1 MSAIR
6 RPKLPDPRQPSCQPA
21 WVRTRCLHVG
31 ALALLT
37 APGLTAGCSTDN
49 IPTAVADASVEAS
62 ARDITVEHTIP
73 RSSFVFDFDNPCND
87 EPLHLPGEL
96 VDELTV
102 VRPAGEDFLH
112 FELEELF
119 TASGVGSVTGAH
131 YNVRDQFHDNGN
143 APNLEQIPATGSQR
157 ETLHVTAEPPGEGFF
172 IHVLVHGVRL
182 PSGEAKLTQDVLDIE
197 CRS

>member
-1 MSAIR
+1 MSGPYLNAI
-6 RPKLPDPRQPSCQPA
+6 
-21 WVRTRCLHVG
+21 
-31 ALALLT
+31 ALWA
-37 APGLTAGCSTDN
+37 AAGLIAGCSEDSM
-49 IPTAVADASVEAS
+49 PTAVAEPVLQAS
-62 ARDITVEHTIP
+62 ASDITVEHTIT
-73 RSSFVFDFDNPCND
+73 RTAFVFDFDNPCNG

-119 TASGVGSVTGAH
+119 TASGVGSVTGAQ

-143 APNLEQIPATGSQR
+143 SPNLEQIPATGSQR
-157 ETLHVTAEPPGEGFF
+157 ETLHVTAEPPGVGFF

-182 PSGEAKLTQDVLDIE
+182 PSGEAKLTQDVVDVE
-197 CRS
+197 CRT

>member
-1 MSAIR
+1 MR
-6 RPKLPDPRQPSCQPA
+6 RDHLA
-21 WVRTRCLHVG
+21 
-31 ALALLT
+31 ALALSAAL
-37 APGLTAGCSTDN
+37 GLTAGCSSDSM
-49 IPTAVADASVEAS
+49 PTGVADTPLQAS
-62 ARDITVEHTIP
+62 ASDITVEHTIT
-73 RSSFVFDFDNPCND
+73 RTAFVFDFDNPCNG

-119 TASGVGSVTGAH
+119 TASGVGSVTGAR
-131 YNVRDQFHDNGN
+131 YSVRDQFHDDGN
-143 APNLEQIPATGSQR
+143 SPNLEQIPATGSQR
-157 ETLHVTAEPPGEGFF
+157 ETMHVTAEPPGVGFF

-182 PSGEAKLTQDVLDIE
+182 PSGEQKLTQDVLDIE

>member
-1 MSAIR
+1 MR
-6 RPKLPDPRQPSCQPA
+6 RF
-21 WVRTRCLHVG
+21 HVG
-31 ALALLT
+31 AFAFLT
-37 APGLTAGCSTDN
+37 AAAFTAGCSSESL
-49 IPTAVADASVEAS
+49 PTAVPDVSVEAS
-62 ARDITVEHTIP
+62 ASDITVEHTIT
-73 RSSFVFDFDNPCND
+73 RTSFVFDFDNPCNG

-119 TASGVGSVTGAH
+119 TASGVGSVTGAQ

-143 APNLEQIPATGSQR
+143 SPNLEQIPATGSQR
-157 ETLHVTAEPPGEGFF
+157 ETLHVTAEPPGVGFF

-182 PSGEAKLTQDVLDIE
+182 PSGEAKLTQDVLDME
-197 CRS
+197 CRR